1 MPFVFIFVQQIL
13 HMKKLLF
20 LLLAGISLG
29 AHAQTEKGNIMVG
42 GQLNLNTNED
52 GSEFRFNPQLGY
64 FFANNFAAGGQ
75 FSFDFSKAG
84 NLRVNEFGVGP
95 FARYYFGKGQTKP
108 FLVSTV
114 DYLSTS
120 TKANNI
126 EVNSNGWSFLVGGG
140 FAAFLNRT
148 VALEGIIG
156 YRYADY
162 SNSSGS
168 GGLNLSLGF
177 QLYFGKDLPGD
188 IKKTVTGN

>member
-1 MPFVFIFVQQIL
+1 
-13 HMKKLLF
+13 MKKLMF
-20 LLLAGISLG
+20 LLLACTSLG
-29 AHAQTEKGNIMVG
+29 AFAQTEKGNLMVG

-64 FFANNFAAGGQ
+64 FFANNFALGGQ

-84 NLRVNEFGVGP
+84 NVRVNEFGVGP

-108 FLVSTV
+108 FLVSAV

-126 EVNSNGWSFLVGGG
+126 EVNSNGWSFLAGAG

-162 SNSSGS
+162 SNTSGS

>member
-1 MPFVFIFVQQIL
+1 
-13 HMKKLLF
+13 MKKILF
-20 LLLAGISLG
+20 LFLVCGTLG
-29 AHAQTEKGNIMVG
+29 TYAQTEKGNLMVG

-84 NLRVNEFGVGP
+84 NVRVNEFGIGP

-108 FLVSTV
+108 FLVSAA
-114 DYLSTS
+114 DYLSVS
-120 TKANNI
+120 TKINNI

-140 FAAFLNRT
+140 FAAFINRT
-148 VALEGIIG
+148 VAIEGIIG

-162 SNSSGS
+162 SNSSGT

>member
-1 MPFVFIFVQQIL
+1 MR
-13 HMKKLLF
+13 KLISLF
-20 LLLAGISLG
+20 LIVIALDAV
-29 AHAQTEKGNIMVG
+29 AQTDKGNLMVG
-42 GQLNLNTNED
+42 GQLNLNTNKD

-84 NLRVNEFGVGP
+84 NVRVNEFGVGP

-108 FLVSTV
+108 FLVSAV

-126 EVNSNGWSFLVGGG
+126 EVNSNGWSFLIGAG

-148 VALEGIIG
+148 VAIEGIIG

-162 SNSSGS
+162 SNTSSS